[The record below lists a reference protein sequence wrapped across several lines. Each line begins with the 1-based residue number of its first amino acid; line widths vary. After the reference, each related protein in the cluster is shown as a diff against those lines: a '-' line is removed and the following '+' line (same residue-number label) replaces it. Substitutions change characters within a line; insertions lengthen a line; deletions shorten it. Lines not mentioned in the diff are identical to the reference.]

1 MKSSPSTYGPS
12 RENRALRASADLYPR
27 SIRTIEASVA
37 FLVLYTAQRLRVY
50 GAAVTQV
57 SRHHHDPL
65 YLSYTQQRLSLRTPP
80 RRHQASSRREA
91 PDCPYEHIL
100 FRRIVTT
107 TAATDPPGTGA
118 VYATLD
124 CDLSRRLR
132 SRASPILLPRLG
144 SPRVA
149 SKAGR
154 QASEQAASFSAG
166 CGPLFLAPFSRYRHV
181 YYTCAHRGNMGST
194 LLYHYYYTTVAV
206 ATIPS
211 GGPRS
216 LRQPTSIVYGRQ
228 AGKNEPG
235 TSRYGEE
242 CIVMLA
248 CGCVSSDTRRSAVR
262 RLANTVLFC
271 LRPNFLPSLDPQVEE
286 AGGSTA
292 FSRLL
297 PMIDDT

>member
-57 SRHHHDPL
+57 SRHHHHPL

-144 SPRVA
+144 CPRVA

-166 CGPLFLAPFSRYRHV
+166 CGPLYLAPFSRYRHV
-181 YYTCAHRGNMGST
+181 YYVRSPWQYGVDTVVPL
-194 LLYHYYYTTVAV
+194 LLYHCCCCYDTVRGSPLTAS
-206 ATIPS
+206 TDLDRI
-211 GGPRS
+211 
-216 LRQPTSIVYGRQ
+216 RQ
-228 AGKNEPG
+228 AGGKERTRHVPVWG
-235 TSRYGEE
+235 GVYSD
-242 CIVMLA
+242 A
-248 CGCVSSDTRRSAVR
+248 CTRLCV
-262 RLANTVLFC
+262 L
-271 LRPNFLPSLDPQVEE
+271 
-286 AGGSTA
+286 
-292 FSRLL
+292 
-297 PMIDDT
+297 